1 MARFVNVG
9 DDLRVDSHPPLA
21 AAPRHRRSTTPA
33 LFSAALFTSFL
44 SSCPRPVPCPDDPL
58 SKRRA
63 RLTLSARIAALIS
76 QLGLPGQSVGLTLT
90 NAGGQFFNA
99 TIPVAAI
106 FSNASHTRVRFRD
119 PTGTL
124 AGGITSLSMGGRTRT
139 DVTLRASHLSLGG
152 AAAGPF
158 TATLHIGSLELT
170 ASGTLRTAG
179 ARLVFP

>member
-1 MARFVNVG
+1 M
-9 DDLRVDSHPPLA
+9 
-21 AAPRHRRSTTPA
+21 
-33 LFSAALFTSFL
+33 
-44 SSCPRPVPCPDDPL
+44 SSCPSLVPCPDDPV

-99 TIPVAAI
+99 TIPAAAI

-170 ASGTLRTAG
+170 ATGTLRAAG

>member
-1 MARFVNVG
+1 MRAIDEAGNAGPIATVG
-9 DDLRVDSHPPLA
+9 PLTLRRVRLTHANAGRD
-21 AAPRHRRSTTPA
+21 
-33 LFSAALFTSFL
+33 
-44 SSCPRPVPCPDDPL
+44 
-58 SKRRA
+58 

-99 TIPVAAI
+99 TIPAAAI

-158 TATLHIGSLELT
+158 TAALHIGSLELT
-170 ASGTLRTAG
+170 ATGTLRTAG